1 MKSFDWTRAI
11 ALSAGLI
18 VALGL
23 RLPAAHAEMSRE
35 FQTEIAPATQAFNSK
50 DYGHA
55 LSQAKKALGVAR
67 SKEEKSLAYKI
78 ILGAGTQTQAWGDVE
93 SAGEAMLATEPP
105 ASEKN
110 HVLEQLQY
118 AYLAQRRY
126 DKALPITKQLIAAT
140 GGNQRDYE
148 VLWSEYEYAKDCPNG
163 LQALDKAT
171 KGRPLKEPE
180 AKWQY
185 LCYYNA
191 KDMAKALPLLEAY
204 NQRFHD
210 PKMFVALL
218 TQYLKANPPIDD
230 LAALNMQ
237 RLGAAHDYL
246 TESDQV
252 IAYAQRALDAGSAG
266 EADAFLD
273 KAVQKKWLVP
283 DDKAKK
289 LISEIKRVAADDK
302 KGLEQADRESK
313 AGKNGDKDFTVGVTY
328 FGFADYANAA
338 EALKRSLLPDHVAR
352 VKRVDQANMTL
363 GIALAKLKKFD
374 EAEKAFKAAQAD
386 PRQAKVAQIWI
397 AWLRA

>member
-1 MKSFDWTRAI
+1 MKSIDRLRVSALALVLVI
-11 ALSAGLI
+11 AAGS
-18 VALGL
+18 
-23 RLPAAHAEMSRE
+23 PPAHAEMSRE
-35 FQTEIAPATQAFNSK
+35 FQTDIAPATQAFNSK
-50 DYGHA
+50 DYKTA
-55 LSQAKKALGVAR
+55 MSQAKKALSVAK
-67 SKEEKSLAYKI
+67 SKEEKTLAYKI
-78 ILGAGTQTQAWGDVE
+78 ILGAGTQTQSWADVE
-93 SAGEAMLATEPP
+93 SAGEAMLAMEPP

-204 NQRFHD
+204 NLRFHD

-218 TQYLKANPPIDD
+218 TQYLKANPPMDD
-230 LAALNMQ
+230 LAALNLQ

-246 TESDQV
+246 TDPDQI
-252 IAYAQRALDAGSAG
+252 IAYAQRALDAGAAG
-266 EADAFLD
+266 EADTYLD

-289 LISEIKRVAADDK
+289 LIAEIKRVAADDK

-328 FGFADYANAA
+328 FGFGDYANAVD
-338 EALKRSLLPDHVAR
+338 ALKRSLLPDHVAR

-363 GIALAKLKKFD
+363 GIALAKLKKYD
-374 EAEKAFKAAQAD
+374 EAEKAFNAAKAD
-386 PRQAKVAQIWI
+386 PRQAKVAPMWV
-397 AWLRA
+397 AWLRS

>member
-1 MKSFDWTRAI
+1 MKSVEWVRAG
-11 ALSAGLI
+11 ALAALLI
-18 VALGL
+18 VASGL
-23 RLPAAHAEMSRE
+23 SAPAARAEMSRE
-35 FQTEIAPATQAFNSK
+35 FQTDIAPATQAFNSK
-50 DYGHA
+50 EYKNA
-55 LSQAKKALGVAR
+55 LSQAKKALGVAKSR
-67 SKEEKSLAYKI
+67 EEKTLAYKI
-78 ILGAGTQTQAWGDVE
+78 ILGAATQTQSWADVE
-93 SAGEAMLATEPP
+93 SAGEAMLAMELP

-126 DKALPITKQLIAAT
+126 DKALPVTKQLIAAT

-148 VLWSEYEYAKDCPNG
+148 ILWSEYEYAKDCPNG
-163 LQALDKAT
+163 LQALEKAS

-191 KDMAKALPLLEAY
+191 KDMAKALPLLEQY
-204 NQRFHD
+204 NLRFRD

-218 TQYLKANPPIDD
+218 TQYMKANPPMDD
-230 LAALNMQ
+230 LAALNLQ
-237 RLGAAHDYL
+237 RLGAQHDFL
-246 TESDQV
+246 TDPDQI

-266 EADAFLD
+266 EAETILD

-289 LISEIKRVAADDK
+289 LIAEVKRVAADDK
-302 KGLEQADRESK
+302 KGLEQAERESK
-313 AGKNGDKDFTVGVTY
+313 AGKNGDKDFSVGVTH

-338 EALKRSLLPDHVAR
+338 EALKRALLPDHVAR

-363 GIALAKLKKFD
+363 GIALARLKKFD
-374 EAEKAFKAAQAD
+374 DAEKAFNAAKAD
-386 PRQAKVAQIWI
+386 PRQAKPAALWL
-397 AWLRA
+397 AWLRS